1 MIRVIRDITF
11 KKSNLMILAGKRAA
25 EPTPDG
31 GVSIPPGRAH
41 GQSEYDQPHRQLS
54 LHELSL
60 HAPPKE
66 GPAAI
71 PNPGIYFSHSN
82 CQNSE
87 NSVIRAGTSRR
98 NIFWSPLLLC
108 QRPCSDRACSDGA
121 PNMEAACARVRLEG
135 TFVKLSVTSCC
146 CALIVRK
153 NIALP

>member
-1 MIRVIRDITF
+1 MFFFFFSSRRRHTRYIGDWSSDVCSSDLSF
-11 KKSNLMILAGKRAA
+11 
-25 EPTPDG
+25 
-31 GVSIPPGRAH
+31 
-41 GQSEYDQPHRQLS
+41 QPHRQLS

-135 TFVKLSVTSCC
+135 TFVKLSVTSLCC
-146 CALIVRK
+146 TLIVCK